1 MHRKK
6 HTPIRLT
13 IPFTMGM
20 VGAILFI
27 THLSA
32 TTLFILTSIA
42 LILTLIISRLHRAV
56 PSPAFGIAA
65 MTLSLLIGT
74 TFYTAKHQRIS
85 QGIPQDTTLIQAIL
99 AELPQEKA
107 KTWALDLQQDNGTRM
122 LLYIGKGT
130 HKDI

>member
-20 VGAILFI
+20 VGATLFI

-42 LILTLIISRLHRAV
+42 LTSTRLYPFFVYVRMQSVDIRNPNKTHSII
-56 PSPAFGIAA
+56 FQQ
-65 MTLSLLIGT
+65 
-74 TFYTAKHQRIS
+74 YRI
-85 QGIPQDTTLIQAIL
+85 
-99 AELPQEKA
+99 
-107 KTWALDLQQDNGTRM
+107 WA
-122 LLYIGKGT
+122 
-130 HKDI
+130 